1 VSRTSPLT
9 VRLSPQERIALE
21 ARARKYSLSYRD
33 VIRAKVVLLAAQG
46 IPVEEIAHRL
56 DTPRE
61 VVWKW
66 RKRFLEEGLAGL
78 EERPRRGRPST
89 YENGPTMEHRSSAS
103 AGPLDSS
110 QALFPKLRPVWWPS
124 WPSNQ
129 CEGRQ
134 GTWSL
139 KTWALFKNLSGEGP
153 EPQIRHRCRV
163 DAIF

>member
-1 VSRTSPLT
+1 VSRSSPLT

-33 VIRAKVVLLAAQG
+33 VIRAKIVLLAAQD

-89 YENGPTMEHRSSAS
+89 FS
-103 AGPLDSS
+103 
-110 QALFPKLRPVWWPS
+110 PS
-124 WPSNQ
+124 
-129 CEGRQ
+129 GDR
-134 GTWSL
+134 
-139 KTWALFKNLSGEGP
+139 
-153 EPQIRHRCRV
+153 
-163 DAIF
+163 